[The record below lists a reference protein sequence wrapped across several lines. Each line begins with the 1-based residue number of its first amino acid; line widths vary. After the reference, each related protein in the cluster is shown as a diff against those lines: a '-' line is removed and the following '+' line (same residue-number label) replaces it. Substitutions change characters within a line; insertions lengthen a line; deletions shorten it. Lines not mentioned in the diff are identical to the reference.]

1 MHLPKEGY
9 SMAFKIPQK
18 SSVSIKDPES
28 LFRDLRERTVEG
40 LLAQQADM
48 LRKYMEHVD
57 KPDIALE
64 LPTGSGKTLVGLLIA
79 EWRRRTKR
87 ERCVLLCPTKQL
99 VHQVVEQ
106 AKEKY
111 GINALDF
118 SGSKHQYPEADKTA
132 FNNCESIGV
141 ATYSALFNTN
151 PFFSDVH
158 TLIFDDAH
166 AAENYVSSFWSLEVR
181 RYQDESTFDAIWQII
196 APYTTEND
204 QLRYDQGNEGSLDT
218 SFVNKVPTPYLLEC
232 RTALTAAIDNA
243 SRDDESPEEYGYRW
257 RMIRDHLHACHLYY
271 SSNSILIR
279 PLIAP
284 TKSFAPFQNARQRIY
299 MSATLGEG
307 GDLERIFGRKKIER
321 IPAPEGWDKQGI
333 GRRFF
338 VFPMRNWDEADS
350 LSLAISWTT
359 KFDRALVLTPSNRDT
374 DKVRKAIGALPTTQD
389 HTLFDAAQLEASK
402 KSFTQ
407 SSSAIAVLANRYD
420 GIDLIGDECRYLI
433 IYDLPE
439 STNLQERF
447 IISRLGASVLFRVRI
462 RTRITQAVGR
472 CTRSSTDYAL
482 VVIIGDKV
490 HQYFHM
496 PEKRETL
503 HPELQAEVNFGVEQS
518 KVDNSSELG
527 DNIDIFVDHGE
538 EWRSADDYILRTR
551 GELTQSPI
559 PSAKQLQDS
568 VIHEVKFHDA
578 FWSGDFDSALSS
590 AKDVLAHLAGGDDL
604 KGYSALWN
612 YLAGSAAYQ
621 AKQPQVAQEHFS
633 AAFSCASTLPWL
645 KQIQKLLSNQ
655 AQEVPVEVIY
665 GERIE
670 RIEGVLERFGKSGS
684 VKIEKYFQAIREGL
698 SSTEAKSFEAAQ
710 VKLGCLLGF
719 ESGNT
724 ERSGDPDPWW
734 IFGRQGVIFEDYTAT
749 GENPVISKNKTL
761 QAKAHPDTL
770 AAKYPGVS
778 FSVVF
783 CSTSDKLDDAAKPH
797 TGDVFYISVED
808 FKKFSEECMT
818 TMRALWD
825 SFQSPGVIEWRE
837 RAARKLVE
845 AKLRSDDILARLK
858 SKKLSSLAGGGQK
871 RPASK
876 LSSTF

>member
-1 MHLPKEGY
+1 
-9 SMAFKIPQK
+9 MAFKIPQK

-28 LFRDLRERTVEG
+28 LFRDLRDRTVEG

-48 LRKYMEHVD
+48 LRNYMDHVD
-57 KPDIALE
+57 NRDVALE

-204 QLRYDQGNEGSLDT
+204 QLRYDQGSEGSLDT
-218 SFVNKVPTPYLLEC
+218 SFVNKIPTPYLLKC

-271 SSNSILIR
+271 TSNSILIR

-284 TKSFAPFQNARQRIY
+284 TKSFVPFQDARQRIY

-307 GDLERIFGRKKIER
+307 GDLERIFGRKEIER

-338 VFPMRNWDEADS
+338 VYPMRMWDEATS
-350 LSLAISWTT
+350 LNLAISWVT
-359 KFDRALVLTPSNRDT
+359 KFDRALVLTPSNRDA
-374 DKVRKAIGALPTTQD
+374 DKVKDAIRTFTPTQS
-389 HTLFDAAQLEASK
+389 HTLFEASQLESSK

-407 SSSAIAVLANRYD
+407 ADSAIAVLANRYD

-433 IYDLPE
+433 IYGLPE

-447 IISRLGASVLFRVRI
+447 IISRLGASVLFQVRI

-503 HPELQAEVNFGVEQS
+503 HPELQAEVNFGVDQS
-518 KVDNSSELG
+518 KVDNPSELG
-527 DNIDIFVDHGE
+527 DNIDIFIAHGP
-538 EWRSADDYILRTR
+538 EWKSADNHILETR
-551 GELTQSPI
+551 DELLQSLV
-559 PSAKQLQDS
+559 PSASPLGNS
-568 VIHEVKFHDA
+568 VLHEVKFQDA
-578 FWSGDFDSALSS
+578 LWSGDFEGAISS
-590 AKDVLAHLAGGDDL
+590 AKDVLACLEGGHDL

-612 YLAGSAAYQ
+612 YLAGSAAYLSN
-621 AKQPQVAQEHFS
+621 QPQVAQSHFS
-633 AAFSCASTLPWL
+633 SAFSCASTLPWL
-645 KQIQKLLSNQ
+645 KQIQKLISSQ
-655 AQEVPVEVIY
+655 TTEVPVEIIY

-670 RIEGVLERFGKSGS
+670 RIEGVLEKFGKSGS
-684 VKIEKYFQAIREGL
+684 LKIDRYLQSIRYGL
-698 SSTEAKSFEAAQ
+698 ASPESKLFEEAQ
-710 VKLGCLLGF
+710 VKLGRLLGF

-734 IFGRQGVIFEDYTAT
+734 IFGRQGVVFEDYTAT
-749 GENPVISKNKTL
+749 GEKPIVSKGKTL

-770 AAKYPGVS
+770 AAEHPGVN

-783 CSTSDKLDDAAKPH
+783 CSTSNKLHFAAEPH
-797 TGDVFYISVED
+797 TGNVFYISVED
-808 FKKFSEECMT
+808 FKKFSEECLT
-818 TMRALWD
+818 TMRVLWD
-825 SFQSPGVIEWRE
+825 SFQSPGIIEWRE
-837 RAARKLVE
+837 FAARKITE
-845 AKLRSDDILARLK
+845 ARLGSDDILARLT
-858 SKKLSSLAGGGQK
+858 SKKLSSLAGGRQE
-871 RPASK
+871 
-876 LSSTF
+876 

>member
-1 MHLPKEGY
+1 
-9 SMAFKIPQK
+9 MAFKIPPK

-28 LFRDLRERTVEG
+28 LFRDLRDRTVEG
-40 LLAQQADM
+40 LLSQQADM
-48 LRKYMEHVD
+48 LRNYMDHVD
-57 KPDIALE
+57 NRDIALE

-166 AAENYVSSFWSLEVR
+166 AAENYVSSFWSLDVR
-181 RYQDESTFDAIWQII
+181 RYQDETTFDAIWQII

-218 SFVNKVPTPYLLEC
+218 SFVNKIPTPYLLKC
-232 RTALTAAIDNA
+232 RTALTAAIDSV

-271 SSNSILIR
+271 TSNSILIR

-338 VFPMRNWDEADS
+338 VFPMRMWDEAAS
-350 LSLAISWTT
+350 LDLAVSWVT

-374 DKVRKAIGALPTTQD
+374 DKVKEAIRALPATQS
-389 HTLFDAAQLEASK
+389 HSLFDAAQLEASK
-402 KSFTQ
+402 KCFTQ
-407 SSSAIAVLANRYD
+407 AGSAIAVLANRYD

-433 IYDLPE
+433 IYGLPE

-447 IISRLGASVLFRVRI
+447 IISRLGASVLFQVRI

-503 HPELQAEVNFGVEQS
+503 HPELQAEVNFGVDQS
-518 KVDNSSELG
+518 KVDNPSELG
-527 DNIDIFVDHGE
+527 DNIDIFVAHGP
-538 EWRSADDYILRTR
+538 EWKSADNHILETR
-551 GELTQSPI
+551 DELTQSPI
-559 PSAKQLQDS
+559 PSASPLGNS
-568 VIHEVKFHDA
+568 VVHEVKFHDA
-578 FWSGDFDSALSS
+578 LWSGDFDSALSS
-590 AKDVLAHLAGGDDL
+590 AKDVLASLAGGHDL

-621 AKQPQVAQEHFS
+621 ADQAQVAQEHFS

-645 KQIQKLLSNQ
+645 KQIQKLLSIQ
-655 AQEVPVEVIY
+655 AQEVPVDVIY

-684 VKIEKYFQAIREGL
+684 VKIEKYFQAIRVGL
-698 SSTEAKSFEAAQ
+698 SSTESKPFEEAQ
-710 VKLGCLLGF
+710 VNLGRLMGF

-734 IFGRQGVIFEDYTAT
+734 IFGRQGVVFEDYTAT
-749 GENPVISKNKTL
+749 GENPVVSKEKTL

-770 AAKYPGVS
+770 AAEHPGVS

-783 CSTSDKLDDAAKPH
+783 CSTSDKLHFAAEPH

-808 FKKFSEECMT
+808 FKKFSEECMA

-825 SFQSPGVIEWRE
+825 SFRSPGVIEWRE
-837 RAARKLVE
+837 LAARKLAE
-845 AKLRSDDILARLK
+845 AKLGSDDILARLT
-858 SKKLSSLAGGGQK
+858 SRKLSSLAGGGQK
-871 RPASK
+871 
-876 LSSTF
+876 

>member
-1 MHLPKEGY
+1 M
-9 SMAFKIPQK
+9 
-18 SSVSIKDPES
+18 IK
-28 LFRDLRERTVEG
+28 
-40 LLAQQADM
+40 
-48 LRKYMEHVD
+48 
-57 KPDIALE
+57 
-64 LPTGSGKTLVGLLIA
+64 
-79 EWRRRTKR
+79 
-87 ERCVLLCPTKQL
+87 
-99 VHQVVEQ
+99 
-106 AKEKY
+106 
-111 GINALDF
+111 
-118 SGSKHQYPEADKTA
+118 
-132 FNNCESIGV
+132 
-141 ATYSALFNTN
+141 
-151 PFFSDVH
+151 
-158 TLIFDDAH
+158 
-166 AAENYVSSFWSLEVR
+166 
-181 RYQDESTFDAIWQII
+181 
-196 APYTTEND
+196 
-204 QLRYDQGNEGSLDT
+204 
-218 SFVNKVPTPYLLEC
+218 
-232 RTALTAAIDNA
+232 
-243 SRDDESPEEYGYRW
+243 
-257 RMIRDHLHACHLYY
+257 
-271 SSNSILIR
+271 
-279 PLIAP
+279 
-284 TKSFAPFQNARQRIY
+284 
-299 MSATLGEG
+299 
-307 GDLERIFGRKKIER
+307 
-321 IPAPEGWDKQGI
+321 
-333 GRRFF
+333 
-338 VFPMRNWDEADS
+338 
-350 LSLAISWTT
+350 
-359 KFDRALVLTPSNRDT
+359 
-374 DKVRKAIGALPTTQD
+374 
-389 HTLFDAAQLEASK
+389 
-402 KSFTQ
+402 
-407 SSSAIAVLANRYD
+407 
-420 GIDLIGDECRYLI
+420 
-433 IYDLPE
+433 
-439 STNLQERF
+439 
-447 IISRLGASVLFRVRI
+447 
-462 RTRITQAVGR
+462 
-472 CTRSSTDYAL
+472 
-482 VVIIGDKV
+482 

>member
-1 MHLPKEGY
+1 
-9 SMAFKIPQK
+9 MAFKIPQK

-482 VVIIGDKV
+482 VVII
-490 HQYFHM
+490 
-496 PEKRETL
+496 
-503 HPELQAEVNFGVEQS
+503 
-518 KVDNSSELG
+518 
-527 DNIDIFVDHGE
+527 DIP
-538 EWRSADDYILRTR
+538 ATR
-551 GELTQSPI
+551 
-559 PSAKQLQDS
+559 A
-568 VIHEVKFHDA
+568 
-578 FWSGDFDSALSS
+578 
-590 AKDVLAHLAGGDDL
+590 
-604 KGYSALWN
+604 
-612 YLAGSAAYQ
+612 
-621 AKQPQVAQEHFS
+621 
-633 AAFSCASTLPWL
+633 
-645 KQIQKLLSNQ
+645 
-655 AQEVPVEVIY
+655 
-665 GERIE
+665 
-670 RIEGVLERFGKSGS
+670 
-684 VKIEKYFQAIREGL
+684 
-698 SSTEAKSFEAAQ
+698 
-710 VKLGCLLGF
+710 
-719 ESGNT
+719 
-724 ERSGDPDPWW
+724 
-734 IFGRQGVIFEDYTAT
+734 
-749 GENPVISKNKTL
+749 
-761 QAKAHPDTL
+761 
-770 AAKYPGVS
+770 
-778 FSVVF
+778 
-783 CSTSDKLDDAAKPH
+783 
-797 TGDVFYISVED
+797 
-808 FKKFSEECMT
+808 
-818 TMRALWD
+818 
-825 SFQSPGVIEWRE
+825 
-837 RAARKLVE
+837 
-845 AKLRSDDILARLK
+845 
-858 SKKLSSLAGGGQK
+858 SSL
-871 RPASK
+871 
-876 LSSTF
+876 

>member
-1 MHLPKEGY
+1 
-9 SMAFKIPQK
+9 MAFKIPQK

-28 LFRDLRERTVEG
+28 LFRDLRDRTVEG

-48 LRKYMEHVD
+48 LRNYMDHVD
-57 KPDIALE
+57 KCDIALE

-118 SGSKHQYPEADKTA
+118 SGSKHQYPVTNKTA

-181 RYQDESTFDAIWQII
+181 RYQDESTFDVIWQII
-196 APYTTEND
+196 APYTAEND

-218 SFVNKVPTPYLLEC
+218 SFVNKIPTPYLLKC
-232 RTALTAAIDNA
+232 RIALTAAIDNA

-271 SSNSILIR
+271 TSNSILIR

-338 VFPMRNWDEADS
+338 VFPMRNWDEAAS

-359 KFDRALVLTPSNRDT
+359 KFDRALVLTPSNRDA
-374 DKVRKAIGALPTTQD
+374 DKVREAIGALPATQG

-402 KSFTQ
+402 KLFTQ
-407 SSSAIAVLANRYD
+407 AGSAIAVLANRYD

-433 IYDLPE
+433 IYGLPE

-447 IISRLGASVLFRVRI
+447 IISRLGASVLFQVRI

-518 KVDNSSELG
+518 KVDNPSELG
-527 DNIDIFVDHGE
+527 DNIDIFVAHGP
-538 EWRSADDYILRTR
+538 EWKSADNHILETR
-551 GELTQSPI
+551 DELTQSPI
-559 PSAKQLQDS
+559 PSASPLGNS
-568 VIHEVKFHDA
+568 VFHEVKFHDA
-578 FWSGDFDSALSS
+578 LWSGDFDSALSS
-590 AKDVLAHLAGGDDL
+590 AKDVLASLAGGHNL

-621 AKQPQVAQEHFS
+621 AEQAPVAQEHFS

-655 AQEVPVEVIY
+655 TQEAPVDVIY

-684 VKIEKYFQAIREGL
+684 VKIEKYFQTIREGL
-698 SSTEAKSFEAAQ
+698 SSSESKPFEEAQ
-710 VKLGCLLGF
+710 VKLGRLIGF
-719 ESGNT
+719 ESGNM

-734 IFGRQGVIFEDYTAT
+734 IFGRQGVVFEDYTAT
-749 GENPVISKNKTL
+749 GENPVVSKEKTL

-770 AAKYPGVS
+770 TAEHPGVR

-783 CSTSDKLDDAAKPH
+783 CSTSDKLHFAAEPH

-808 FKKFSEECMT
+808 FKKFSEECMA

-825 SFQSPGVIEWRE
+825 SFRSPGVIEWRE
-837 RAARKLVE
+837 LAARKLAE
-845 AKLRSDDILARLK
+845 AKLGSDDILSRLT
-858 SKKLSSLAGGGQK
+858 STKLSSLAGGGQK
-871 RPASK
+871 
-876 LSSTF
+876 